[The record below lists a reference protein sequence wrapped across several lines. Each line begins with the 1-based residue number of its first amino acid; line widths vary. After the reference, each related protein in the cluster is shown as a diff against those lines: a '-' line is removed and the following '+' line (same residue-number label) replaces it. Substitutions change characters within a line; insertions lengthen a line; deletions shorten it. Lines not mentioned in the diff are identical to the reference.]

1 MERHVSTW
9 MCLCAA
15 GQSVLSNLIVASSA
29 SLGDR
34 TVVSRVVGFESTRS
48 PKLLYYL
55 LDSSVRESQAYHS
68 QRHCVGRNHTESYG
82 GHELEDVMNVTEV
95 SCLNLSVPWQSALFN
110 NASSKQALL
119 HYPSRLV
126 SSHACTSLLACWSW
140 HSSDVASPVAT
151 IFLHAECPCVHSM
164 MHRPR
169 SKPST
174 NLCLLFQSS
183 LPHYCPLQMSFAC
196 HAHSVFQSTTVHQ
209 STPLTRLGRTGPPI
223 LSPSCRKPLCC
234 S

>member
-209 STPLTRLGRTGPPI
+209 STPLTRLRRTGPPI